1 MAPLTNLSDFTTDQ
15 ECTGGDWAR
24 LSVEHIEEF
33 EKSVTH
39 STPHH
44 AHGAMTLLPFHRDL
58 KRIDTQYD
66 DFRERI
72 AILNE
77 AFTRLH
83 VSGIT
88 YICVSQY
95 RNVLYRAESYD
106 SNWNHFRSRF

>member
-106 SNWNHFRSRF
+106 SN